1 MLTSILLKYFA
12 TYGQEFKSFQS
23 GDKYDMMASIEKF
36 WVQNPI
42 NVLFDLKHLNKDDR

>member
-1 MLTSILLKYFA
+1 MAKNLSHFIVGT
-12 TYGQEFKSFQS
+12 

-42 NVLFDLKHLNKDDR
+42 SVLFDLKLFK